1 MSIKTNSTYGATTT
15 LTPTQPTPTP
25 SNLTFISRAKDST
38 TIIPTPAATSA
49 ATATTPNTATTMR
62 PWRELLDPSA
72 LSRPYSYS
80 DAMLRVRRNLSYFR
94 PNYTAV
100 MLLIL
105 FLSLLWHP
113 FSMIV
118 LLFLL
123 VAWYF
128 LYFSRDRP
136 LSVLG
141 TVHDDTT
148 VLCTLALGTVLML
161 VSTHVGTNVLVA
173 LIVGVLVVGIH
184 AAFRVTE
191 DLFLDE
197 ETAAEGGLVSVVGSQ
212 QHLRTGYT
220 RI

>member
-1 MSIKTNSTYGATTT
+1 MSFKTTASYGATTT
-15 LTPTQPTPTP
+15 LTPTQPSSGP
-25 SNLTFISRAKDST
+25 SNLTFISRAKEAT
-38 TIIPTPAATSA
+38 TINPTLATAAA
-49 ATATTPNTATTMR
+49 ATATISNTAATTR

-80 DAMLRVRRNLSYFR
+80 DAMLRVRRNLSHFR
-94 PNYTAV
+94 VNYTAV
-100 MLLIL
+100 MLLVL

-118 LLFLL
+118 LLLLL

-141 TVHDDTT
+141 TVLDDTT
-148 VLCTLALGTVLML
+148 VLCTLALVTVVML

-173 LIVGVLVVGIH
+173 LIVVVVVVGIH

-197 ETAAEGGLVSVVGSQ
+197 ENAAAGGLLSVVGTQ

>member
-1 MSIKTNSTYGATTT
+1 MSIKTTATYAATTT

-25 SNLTFISRAKDST
+25 SNLTFISRAKEST
-38 TIIPTPAATSA
+38 TVTPTPAASSA
-49 ATATTPNTATTMR
+49 ATTPNTATTMR

-94 PNYTAV
+94 ANYTAV

-128 LYFSRDRP
+128 LYFSRERP

-141 TVHDDTT
+141 TVLDDTT
-148 VLCTLALGTVLML
+148 VLCALALVTVLML

-173 LIVGVLVVGIH
+173 LIVGVVVVGIH

-212 QHLRTGYT
+212 RHLRTGYT

>member
-1 MSIKTNSTYGATTT
+1 
-15 LTPTQPTPTP
+15 
-25 SNLTFISRAKDST
+25 
-38 TIIPTPAATSA
+38 
-49 ATATTPNTATTMR
+49 
-62 PWRELLDPSA
+62 
-72 LSRPYSYS
+72 
-80 DAMLRVRRNLSYFR
+80 MLRVRRNLSYFR
-94 PNYTAV
+94 VNYTAV
-100 MLLIL
+100 MLLVL

-118 LLFLL
+118 LLLLL

-141 TVHDDTT
+141 TVLDDTT
-148 VLCTLALGTVLML
+148 VLCTLALVTVVML
-161 VSTHVGTNVLVA
+161 VSTHVGNNVLVA
-173 LIVGVLVVGIH
+173 LIVGVVVVGIH

-197 ETAAEGGLVSVVGSQ
+197 ENAAEGGLLSVVGTQ
-212 QHLRTGYT
+212 QHLRTDYT